1 MQLRHLN
8 PAAAWLAARVELARV
23 RYGADEFM
31 AGPPDPEA
39 YADPAAHGNRRL
51 LWLDGLVSN
60 ISESFVTSFIYPFV
74 MALGATNGQ
83 IGAMSALTN
92 LGAALGLMPGA
103 RLAERCN
110 RKPVAVLTGGVAA
123 RLLLLLL
130 AILPLLLKPSAA
142 IYAIIAV
149 VALRSMA
156 GQLGYPAWSALV
168 ADLVPRAI
176 RGRYFSA
183 RNIGLAIAALLF
195 TPLAGRIIE
204 LGGGVPGYQVAMG
217 IAGLIGFGA
226 TAIFARIKE
235 PPRPLVAE
243 APAEKAGPGRLLT
256 LLRSAP
262 RFTAF
267 TGVAFIWNLAL
278 MIAGPFFSVYLVRDL
293 GASPTLIGIL
303 AAVNSLGNMMGQR
316 VWGRLNDRRGAAW
329 VMRVT
334 GLAIPVV
341 PLAWSL
347 APGPWWLLPV
357 EWLSGFLW
365 AGYGLASFNLLLSLA
380 PEAQRPR
387 FTAIYQMS
395 VFGSAFVGPL
405 LGSVLA
411 NALTIRPLLWIS
423 TAGRLIASLLFLFTV
438 RADTESGRSVAVV
451 TNPKSA

>member
-1 MQLRHLN
+1 MRFRHLN
-8 PAAAWLAARVELARV
+8 PAAPWQAAEAGLARLRHGV
-23 RYGADEFM
+23 DDFM
-31 AGPPDPEA
+31 AGPPEPEA
-39 YADPAAHGNRRL
+39 YAEPNTRTNRRL

-60 ISESFVTSFIYPFV
+60 ASESFVTSFIYPFA

-83 IGAMSALTN
+83 IGTMSALTN

-103 RLAERCN
+103 RLADRFG
-110 RKPVAVLTGGVAA
+110 RKQVAVLTGGVAG
-123 RLLLLLL
+123 RLLLLVL
-130 AILPLLLKPSAA
+130 AALPLLLKSSAA

-149 VALRSMA
+149 VVLRSLA
-156 GQLGYPAWSALV
+156 GQLGFPAWSALV
-168 ADLVPRAI
+168 ADLAPRVI
-176 RGRYFSA
+176 RGRYFAA

-195 TPLAGRIIE
+195 TPLAGRIID
-204 LGGGVPGYQVAMG
+204 LGGGMRGYQVAFV
-217 IAGLIGFGA
+217 IAGLVGFGA
-226 TAIFARIKE
+226 TTIFAHIKD
-235 PPRPLVAE
+235 PPTPLTPST
-243 APAEKAGPGRLLT
+243 PAEKAKPGPLLT

-278 MIAGPFFSVYLVRDL
+278 MIMGPFFSVYLVRDL
-293 GASPTLIGIL
+293 GATPTLIGIL
-303 AAVNSLGNMMGQR
+303 AAVNSLGNIVGQW

-365 AGYGLASFNLLLSLA
+365 AGYGLASFNLLLSLT
-380 PEAQRPR
+380 PEAQRAR
-387 FTAIYQMS
+387 FVAIYQMS

-423 TAGRLIASLLFLFTV
+423 AGGRLVAALLFLFTV
-438 RADTESGRSVAVV
+438 RSDTKMNRSA
-451 TNPKSA
+451 T